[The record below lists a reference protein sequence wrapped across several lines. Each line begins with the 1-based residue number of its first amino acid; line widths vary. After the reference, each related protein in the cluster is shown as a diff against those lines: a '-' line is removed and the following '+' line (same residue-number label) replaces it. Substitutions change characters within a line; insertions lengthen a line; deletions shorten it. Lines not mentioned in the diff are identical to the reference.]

1 MKMILVEQ
9 DVKVATNISLQWK
22 RLSMEEKLLGVNY
35 LKELTKR
42 KNDELPEVKEFPPKK
57 RGRPLLVGNKLDAQV
72 QLYVK
77 ELQNNGAVI
86 NIAIVM
92 ATAEGLVQHHD
103 VNLLAKH
110 RGPIAIIKHRARSL
124 FLRMQGM
131 LKLKLIIQTLRN
143 L

>member
-1 MKMILVEQ
+1 MEKAEYGRKAAGCELMSTIWYFAKVDDNEQ
-9 DVKVATNISLQWK
+9 T
-22 RLSMEEKLLGVNY
+22 LSPSTLFGSKENY

-57 RGRPLLVGNKLDAQV
+57 RGRPLLVGDAQV

-77 ELQNNGAVI
+77 ELQNNRAVI
-86 NIAIVM
+86 NAAIVM

-110 RGPIAIIKHRARSL
+110 RGPIAIIMNHDS
-124 FLRMQGM
+124 GS
-131 LKLKLIIQTLRN
+131 
-143 L
+143 